1 MKVRCLIQII
11 ILNKYCKFIYHIGD
25 GKTVNKK
32 NIKYLI
38 MDVDG
43 TLTDGMIYMGEN
55 GEVMKAFS
63 IKDGCGISNILI
75 PNDILPVII
84 TGRKSNILLN
94 RCKELGI
101 KEIYQNVK
109 NKDEKLKEIINDYS
123 QIAYIGDDINDLSCM
138 KLIKEAG
145 GIIGCPQDA
154 VEDVKKIADFIAL
167 NRGGKGAVREFIEWL
182 VYDKTV
188 V

>member
-1 MKVRCLIQII
+1 M
-11 ILNKYCKFIYHIGD
+11 
-25 GKTVNKK
+25 
-32 NIKYLI
+32 
-38 MDVDG
+38 
-43 TLTDGMIYMGEN
+43 
-55 GEVMKAFS
+55 
-63 IKDGCGISNILI
+63 
-75 PNDILPVII
+75 
-84 TGRKSNILLN
+84 
-94 RCKELGI
+94 GI

-123 QIAYIGDDINDLSCM
+123 KIAYIGDDINDLSCM